1 MSAANLLD
9 TFHAKYE
16 EFAADLV
23 QTFPEL
29 NEEVASALA
38 IEKVRRSIVYT
49 SKVLI
54 VRKGLP
60 TENLDKTPGLVLP
73 GVTITQELWDSVSD
87 KTRKV
92 IHEYVSI
99 LNLCVAFQEGMA
111 DSFSKEWMDKMM
123 KDAQE
128 SMSKI
133 DFDSI
138 SKTFFKAFGGKDGAA
153 DGSRMPP
160 LPERFLKGKLA
171 KLAED
176 MVREFKPEDFGLTPE
191 EMAKCESDPQKAFE
205 ILMKASMLNPSTI
218 QKAMMRVAKKL
229 QEKVQ
234 RGELK
239 PQELAAEAEEL
250 MKEFE
255 SHPAFVELMET
266 FRSAFGTDNM
276 QQAKAQGRES
286 EARLNLIQQRLRK
299 KAAEKGL
306 KKPTIVPSSTAS
318 LKVLNE
324 MVDNTA
330 DEFASIAPPSK
341 KASRK

>member
-1 MSAANLLD
+1 MSAPNLLD

-23 QTFPEL
+23 ETFPEL
-29 NEEVASALA
+29 VDEVKEALA
-38 IEKVRRSIVYT
+38 IEKSLRPTVYT
-49 SKVLI
+49 SKVLTI
-54 VRKGLP
+54 RKGIP
-60 TENLDKTPGLVLP
+60 SENLDTTPGVVLP
-73 GVTITQELWDSVSD
+73 GVNISQELWSSASE
-87 KTRKV
+87 KTHKA
-92 IHEYVSI
+92 IQEYVSI
-99 LNLCVAFQEGMA
+99 LNLCVAFQDGLA
-111 DSFSKEWMDKMM
+111 GSFSKEWIDKMM

-128 SMSKI
+128 SMSKL

-138 SKTFFKAFGGKDGAA
+138 SQTFFKAFGSKGTGGA
-153 DGSRMPP
+153 GMPP

-176 MVREFKPEDFGLTPE
+176 MVREFKPEDFGLTAE

-205 ILMKASMLNPSTI
+205 ILMNASMLNPSTI

-276 QQAKAQGRES
+276 QQAKAQGREA
-286 EARLNLIQQRLRK
+286 EARLSLIQQRLRK

-306 KKPTIVPSSTAS
+306 KKPSSAPLPTKA
-318 LKVLNE
+318 LE
-324 MVDNTA
+324 VDNTN
-330 DEFASIAPPSK
+330 DDFPSILPQSK
-341 KASRK
+341 KGGKK

>member
-1 MSAANLLD
+1 MSTPNLLH

-29 NEEVASALA
+29 TAEVEGALA
-38 IEKVRRSIVYT
+38 IDKGDRPTVYT
-49 SKVLI
+49 AKVLTF
-54 VRKGLP
+54 RKGIP
-60 TENLDKTPGLVLP
+60 THSLDTTPGLVLP
-73 GVTITQELWDSVSD
+73 GVTITQDLWTSVSE
-87 KTRKV
+87 KTQKA

-99 LNLCVAFQEGMA
+99 LNLCVAFHEGMA
-111 DSFSKEWMDKMM
+111 GSFSKEWMDKMM

-128 SMSKI
+128 SMSSL

-138 SKTFFKAFGGKDGAA
+138 SKTFFKAFGSKDGAT
-153 DGSRMPP
+153 GGMPP

-176 MVREFKPEDFGLTPE
+176 MVREFKPEDFGLSAE

-255 SHPAFVELMET
+255 SHPAFVDLMET

-276 QQAKAQGRES
+276 QQARAQGREP
-286 EARLNLIQQRLRK
+286 EARLSLIQQRLRK
-299 KAAEKGL
+299 KAEEKGL
-306 KKPTIVPSSTAS
+306 KKAQTTNAS
-318 LKVLNE
+318 MQNTLA
-324 MVDNTA
+324 VDNTS
-330 DEFASIAPPSK
+330 DDFPSIAVPSK
-341 KASRK
+341 KGSKKH